1 MAKRLTSSFYD
12 VRGTNLRVD
21 IYDTSYTGSAYSF
34 DTKSLAIDYDSAGN
48 DDLTS
53 PIKSSRASVSIVVPI
68 TDTTLNA
75 FVEDFAT
82 SDTERFFLE
91 IYNIADSV
99 VVWRGIFLSDFSGE
113 EDTAPSYIFSMSAM
127 CGMGILKK
135 VPYHTGTVS
144 PAIYTGIERLTKHLV
159 TALGKLPHVST
170 MWGGSDVF
178 LKTAV
183 DWWAVS
189 MAATATDD
197 ALFQAGVDHSA
208 FYDYKTEGNVDKDV
222 LSCYDVIWNILKTF
236 ECRILQVDGVWW
248 VEQIAYRTSSSIYTR
263 HYDKAGGY
271 LSNATVTGTSAL
283 NQTDFGAK
291 VATMNYDFL
300 PPLSKAEVTYD
311 VKTRRNYLSGANIT
325 PTATV
330 VQFDQNI
337 STASG
342 TSICR
347 LTGTFN
353 YKVTNSSAAVNQD
366 FIIPKFKLEMNGY
379 YLKRPYDITNF
390 SAFQGPCTWTGV
402 STDRVHI
409 PIGPFLMPN
418 AGNSISGSFPIDIL
432 TPTLIGTGGSTNA
445 LTFYCDEIRTWQG
458 TLVSSGYTVDWGVS
472 GLFLEIFDEGT
483 PSVTED
489 QIVYTCNGASS
500 TEKYETNVRI
510 GTATLANS
518 AGRLMRWTG
527 TVWEAATNWG
537 QGVDT
542 RDDAIG
548 DLLARNILNSRATVR
563 RRMNGTV
570 YGDFSPRKLLRT
582 PDDKIWMFSNIR
594 WDLGK
599 NTISGNWF
607 ELVYGNDGV
616 NSTPIKKKVIKSG
629 PTYPPVDPPTNPTGY
644 TNTSPGLNVNPG
656 PTVLAPVAYN
666 ALDSG
671 IGEGDV
677 ITSIPIKTASL
688 GNEFLAGDGVT
699 LVNPITG
706 QFQTFEITTA
716 PAFGATSLSVTSE
729 VSLSDFPEDSY
740 LVVKQNAYAFSLPSA
755 TQGQILRYNDTTDV
769 WEPYSGITDGHV
781 LTWDTTN
788 GWQSEAAGGGGVSD
802 GDKGDITVTGSGATW
817 TIDSD
822 AVTTAKILDAN
833 ITTAKIA
840 DSAVTTAKIANA
852 AVTNAKLG
860 LLSVSTNNIVN
871 AAVDTTKLADN
882 AVTTV
887 KITDANVT
895 TAKIAN
901 DAVTLAKLQNA
912 VAANVVLGNIGA
924 AGDPYAELTKTNLY
938 SLLGMT
944 GVTNRIAIWSGTQI
958 LNSDVAF
965 GVDAANDRMS
975 ILCSN
980 PGIGEG
986 VAAFNIGTSGV
997 LTGAKSLFAFVGS
1010 TNGNVLGELRN
1021 KNTGADA
1028 NTIFQ
1033 IGQAFGTGDAAL
1045 QMSITGAGGVTYA
1058 VGIDKSDGLKFKIT
1072 PDAALPG
1079 ATTNS
1084 GLIMTKDV
1092 IAKVG
1097 INLDAPVYP
1106 LDVATQARA
1115 KQFMFTNVK
1124 PTAGA
1129 AGNGLGTGGSIGVI
1143 SGADNAFTLPF
1154 TTGSAGLVA
1163 GGPIC
1168 TITYATAW
1176 PTFAV
1181 PVFCQNNDDAGNE
1194 ISKFGFG
1201 TIDGAKFELKVRGGQ
1216 TLTPSKT
1223 YILNFVVGGQG

>member
-12 VRGTNLRVD
+12 VRGANLRVD
-21 IYDTSYTGSAYSF
+21 IYDTDFVGSATSF
-34 DTKSLAIDYDSAGN
+34 DTKVLAIDYDSAAN
-48 DDLTS
+48 DDLSS
-53 PIKSSRASVSIVVPI
+53 PIKSSRAAVSIVVPI
-68 TDTTLNA
+68 TDSTLNA

-91 IYNIADSV
+91 IYNVDDSV

-113 EDTAPSYIFSMSAM
+113 EDTAPSYIFTMSAM
-127 CGMGILKK
+127 CGIGILKK
-135 VPYHTGTVS
+135 VPYHTGGVD
-144 PAIYTGIERLTKHLV
+144 PDIYTGIERLTKHLV

-222 LSCYDVIWNILKTF
+222 LSCYDVIWHVLKAF
-236 ECRILQVDGVWW
+236 EARIFQIDGIWW
-248 VEQIAYRTSSSIYTR
+248 VEQISYRTSSSIYTR
-263 HYDKAGGY
+263 HYDKTGNY

-291 VATMNYDFL
+291 IATMNYDFL
-300 PPLSKAEVTYD
+300 PPLSKVEVLYD
-311 VKTRRNYLSGANIT
+311 VKTRRNYLNGANIT

-330 VQFDQNI
+330 IQFDQNI

-353 YKVTNSSAAVNQD
+353 YKVTNVSAAVNQD

-390 SAFQGPCTWTGV
+390 SAYQGPCSWTGV

-409 PIGPFLMPN
+409 PIGPFLMPT
-418 AGNSISGSFPIDIL
+418 AGNKISGSFPIDIL
-432 TPTLIGTGGSTNA
+432 TPTLLGTGGSTNA

-458 TLVSSGYTVDWGVS
+458 TLVASGYTVDWGVS

-489 QIVYTCNGASS
+489 QIIYTCNGASS
-500 TEKYETNVRI
+500 TEKYDTNVRL
-510 GTATLANS
+510 GTATLENS

-548 DLLARNILNSRATVR
+548 DLLARNILNARATIR

-570 YGDFSPRKLLRT
+570 YGDFTPRKLLRT
-582 PDDKIWMFSNIR
+582 PDDKIWMFSNLK

-599 NTISGNWF
+599 NTMSGNWF

-616 NSTPIKKKVIKSG
+616 NSTPIKKKVIKQG

-644 TNTSPGLNVNPG
+644 SNTAPGLNTNPG

-671 IGEGDV
+671 IEEGDV

-706 QFQTFEITTA
+706 QFQTFEIASA

-729 VSLSDFPEDSY
+729 ASLYDFPEDSY

-769 WEPYSGITDGHV
+769 WEAYSGTTDGHV

-788 GWQSEAAGGGGVSD
+788 GWQAEAATGGGVSD
-802 GDKGDITVTGSGATW
+802 GDKGDITVSFGGTVWNINGL
-817 TIDSD
+817 
-822 AVTTAKILDAN
+822 AVGTAELASN
-833 ITTAKIA
+833 
-840 DSAVTTAKIANA
+840 
-852 AVTNAKLG
+852 AVTNAK
-860 LLSVSTNNIVN
+860 I
-871 AAVDTTKLADN
+871 AD
-882 AVTTV
+882 
-887 KITDANVT
+887 
-895 TAKIAN
+895 
-901 DAVTLAKLQNA
+901 DAVTLAKLQNS
-912 VAANVVLGNIGA
+912 VAGSILLGNNGA
-924 AGDPYAELTKTNLY
+924 AGDAYEELNVAQVQTLLGFIDGSLTATRIPYA
-938 SLLGMT
+938 S
-944 GVTNRIAIWSGTQI
+944 
-958 LNSDVAF
+958 
-965 GVDAANDRMS
+965 
-975 ILCSN
+975 
-980 PGIGEG
+980 
-986 VAAFNIGTSGV
+986 
-997 LTGAKSLFAFVGS
+997 
-1010 TNGNVLGELRN
+1010 
-1021 KNTGADA
+1021 DA
-1028 NTIFQ
+1028 NTLTDDADLRYLAGTEEIMNGDGASLDARYSHKKTTNITGSSTLIYGENNVSGDYQGIIKNTRNVSNTGRAIF
-1033 IGQAFGTGDAAL
+1033 ILEVGGTAAGDAFYVVRT
-1045 QMSITGAGGVTYA
+1045 TGGDQWSFGL
-1058 VGIDKSDGLKFKIT
+1058 DKSDGNKWKLT
-1072 PDAALPG
+1072 PKSTAPG
-1079 ATTNS
+1079 SVANS
-1084 GLIMTKDV
+1084 GICVTSA
-1092 IAKVG
+1092 AKALVG
-1097 INLDAPVYP
+1097 INKDAPAHP
-1106 LDVATQARA
+1106 MDVGGTERTE
-1115 KQFMFTNVK
+1115 QFHGINVGWVAGDLSFGLGAGTAPTFTAMSGTHNFVK
-1124 PTAGA
+1124 VEFSTGTAPTANNAIFTITRKTGYEFATKGFPVFSAANDKA
-1129 AGNGLGTGGSIGVI
+1129 AGEITKFYMSSDNGTQY
-1143 SGADNAFTLPF
+1143 TM
-1154 TTGSAGLVA
+1154 
-1163 GGPIC
+1163 
-1168 TITYATAW
+1168 TA
-1176 PTFAV
+1176 
-1181 PVFCQNNDDAGNE
+1181 NG
-1194 ISKFGFG
+1194 
-1201 TIDGAKFELKVRGGQ
+1201 
-1216 TLTPSKT
+1216 TLTANTPYKF
-1223 YILNFVVGGQG
+1223 YIAFSGY